1 MQAKTIGGSKAGKL
15 TEQRQVFTFF
25 VEDMMFGL
33 NVANVL
39 MLDQNINKVQRVPI
53 EEQGFF
59 GVVTFQGVVVPVLD
73 FAHRLGVRSGID
85 AKKQLLEQINQRE
98 KTHQEWVQQ
107 LSQSLSNG
115 EPFLLDLAAS
125 DCDSALWYRQFES
138 HDESLNEMIHAFI
151 EPHNELHEVG
161 VQAMNQ
167 VRRDGSDNV
176 VTDFQ
181 QKASHLLLKLKTL
194 GKRAKEQIESDM
206 RQVLL
211 FITDDGKTP
220 RYALLI
226 DEINDVISYDAGE
239 FQSSSKGALAQ
250 INKIREILSGIY
262 SHDEQKDCLFL
273 DINKLLA
280 DEENTQIQNSA

>member
-1 MQAKTIGGSKAGKL
+1 MQANTIGSSKAGKL
-15 TEQRQVFTFF
+15 VEKRQVFTFF

-33 NVANVL
+33 SVTNVL
-39 MLDQNINKVQRVPI
+39 MLEQNINKIQRVPV
-53 EEQGFF
+53 EEQGFC

-85 AKKQLLEQINQRE
+85 AKKQLLEQIRRRD

-107 LSQSLSNG
+107 LSQSLSDG

-138 HDESLNEMIHAFI
+138 RDESLNEMIHAFI

-167 VRRDGSDNV
+167 VRREGSDNV
-176 VTDFQ
+176 VIDFRH
-181 QKASHLLLKLKTL
+181 KANQLLLKLKNL
-194 GKRAKEQIESDM
+194 GKRTKEQIESDM

-226 DEINDVISYDAGE
+226 DEINDVISYDAAE
-239 FQSSSKGALAQ
+239 FQSTSKGALAQ
-250 INKIREILSGIY
+250 INKIRDILSGIY
-262 SHDEQKDCLFL
+262 SHDEHTDCLVF
-273 DINKLLA
+273 DINKLA
-280 DEENTQIQNSA
+280 DKEDMQVQHSA